1 MKAPEIQQ
9 KCVKL
14 RQLWSK
20 RKTKLEAWLDL
31 ALSADKYEQ
40 EELETIVANEPRT
53 LFNMSRHLL
62 VPKPMVHRIPVEQL
76 EKAEA
81 VDTASVERHINH
93 NWKINNERYRKRGKQ
108 SWFDEFISLL
118 LITGWYSVFMLV
130 TDEGA
135 FAEVWHPA
143 TFYPNFGDEG
153 LVEGANITQLTAS
166 EANRMAAQKK
176 WAIARKYN
184 TPQTL
189 YNYWTIDDA
198 GDVVNAI
205 SLGTDVV
212 KDETKHPAFE
222 GVIPILCSP
231 VGGLPDYGAIK
242 GGDAWREYVGQSIFA
257 TNERVYDDY
266 NRLSSFLMQLVRDT
280 AQSRWVEKS
289 RGEGVLT
296 PQNVFKRGG
305 IYKIAPDEDIYALPV
320 PIIPVE
326 IKGAQYSMEG
336 QMQRGGISHMIF
348 GSITQE
354 VSGFT
359 LQQIAQAAQQILFP
373 YYSAITSVVTDIDNF
388 WMRQERKHNIHL
400 NGFKYPK
407 DLPVDAEFEA
417 SFRINIPGDLVQR
430 ATAARMMNP
439 EVKLGKATVI
449 DLLYPE
455 VTDPYKEISAAL
467 GDDAQAHPLALQ
479 IALIRGWEAEAALLT
494 KLKDVEGA
502 KLFTMAADILRKQMS
517 AAGGEQQPQPG
528 AAPSPQGMVTPPAV
542 RARPE
547 AVPPGSPEV
556 EATR

>member
-20 RKTKLEAWLDL
+20 RKTKFEEWLDL
-31 ALSADKYEQ
+31 ALSTDSYEQ
-40 EELETIVANEPRT
+40 EEMETIVANEPRT

-62 VPKPMVHRIPVEQL
+62 IPRPMVHRIPTEHL
-76 EKAEA
+76 EMAEA
-81 VDTASVERHINH
+81 IDTASVERHINH
-93 NWKINNERYRKRGKQ
+93 NWKVNNERYRKRGKQ
-108 SWFDEFISLL
+108 SWFDEFVSLL

-143 TFYPNFGDEG
+143 TFYPLFGDEG
-153 LVEGANITQLTAS
+153 LVEGAQIVQLTAA
-166 EANRMAAQKK
+166 EANRMAAQKG
-176 WAIARKYN
+176 WPLTRKLVGSA
-184 TPQTL
+184 TL
-189 YNYWTIDDA
+189 YNYWTLDDA

-205 SLGTDVV
+205 ALSNDVV

-289 RGEGVLT
+289 RGEGVLNET
-296 PQNVFKRGG
+296 NIFKRGG

-320 PIIPVE
+320 PTIPVE

-373 YYSAITSVVTDIDNF
+373 FFSAVNTVVTDIDNF
-388 WMRQERKHNIHL
+388 WMRQERKHDIHL
-400 NGFKYPK
+400 NGFKYPT
-407 DLPVDAEFEA
+407 DLPEDIEFEA
-417 SFRINIPGDLVQR
+417 AYRINIPGDLVQR
-430 ATAARMMNP
+430 ATTARMMSP
-439 EVKLGKATVI
+439 ELEFSPETTM
-449 DLLYPE
+449 DLLFPE
-455 VTDPYKEISAAL
+455 VTDPIKELNKASARRSLRHPVAL
-467 GDDAQAHPLALQ
+467 SLE
-479 IALIRGWEAEAALLT
+479 LIRGLEMQADLL
-494 KLKDVEGA
+494 LKIGDVKGA
-502 KLFTMAADILRKQMS
+502 KLYQRAAANVRSQTLG
-517 AAGGEQQPQPG
+517 APTGEPAPE
-528 AAPSPQGMVTPPAV
+528 AAPPGV
-542 RARPE
+542 RPE
-547 AVPPGSPEV
+547 VVPPGSPGREV
-556 EATR
+556 V